1 MVVQEAAG
9 PPRRRRPCQASLS
22 RGAGLPGSCLVETAT
37 HAMHA
42 STHATRGRRSGPGG
56 VGPIRARAA
65 AITFRFAHWRTG
77 GDACMDGW
85 RPRPAGRSPAVTW
98 EGGSRDGHVKR
109 VGE

>member
-77 GDACMDGW
+77 GMHAWMDGA
-85 RPRPAGRSPAVTW
+85 RGRPAVTW
-98 EGGSRDGHVKR
+98 E
-109 VGE
+109 VGAATAT